1 MTDRDALLEGL
12 DPRTRKRFKRVKQ
25 RSQVRTSTP
34 HVSHDE
40 FLNML
45 LDVWE
50 LDERYHEQRYR
61 RDSDPDTTEATA

>member
-1 MTDRDALLEGL
+1 VTDANARLEGL

-25 RSQVRTSTP
+25 RSQARTGTP

-50 LDERYHEQRYR
+50 LDERYR